1 MKLFK
6 IILIGFLF
14 TAISCQ
20 EGYIDD
26 ITPKDPGPDEGAP
39 EVTIEFPLE
48 GTQIQVPELVT
59 SIDIKF
65 EVVDDIEIST
75 VTVKFDNEQIANFTE
90 FKDYRRYIG
99 EVTYDNVTNGKHT
112 VTVTAVDNSSKETS
126 QTVNF
131 EKTPPYTPKYDGEVL
146 YMPFDGDYME
156 LLSFANAT
164 EVGNPGFAGESVQ
177 GLDAYAGANNSY
189 LTFPTDGFQS
199 TEFSAVFWMKVNAMP
214 DRAGVLVM
222 GPPDP
227 DNPDAMNNRKS
238 GFRFFREN
246 AGGMQRFKLN
256 AGNGTA
262 DSWFDG
268 GDAAD
273 VDPSKNEWVH
283 LAFTISSTNAVVY
296 IDGQIVTQGDFDGI
310 DWSGCDILS
319 IMSGA
324 PRFSGWN
331 HHSDESYMDE
341 LRLFNKALSI
351 TEIQKIISDE
361 SGGPGGYSS
370 KYDGEVFYVPF
381 EDENKD
387 MISGTDATVVGTP
400 GFEAGK
406 VGQAYAGAADSYI
419 TFPTDGLKNDMFSA
433 VFWMKVNND
442 PDRGGILV
450 MGPED
455 VDNANYPDVQNL
467 RTSGFRFFRED
478 AAGMQRVK
486 LNAGNGAADTW
497 VDGGDAADIDP
508 SAGAWV
514 HYAFTIN
521 GTECKVYIDGAEVAQ
536 SDFDGIDWTGCDLL
550 SVMSGAPRFTEWGH
564 GPDQSLMDELRI
576 FNKALTPTEIQQII
590 TDES

>member
-283 LAFTISSTNAVVY
+283 LAFTISSSNAVVY